1 MLRLVNEKA
10 AWQAAPL
17 ATISII
23 ISNNNIHNAL
33 LWSCDTVNGIAA
45 NPQTACSCLEFGKP
59 GHGALQRAAW
69 LAGHNLKTCQRHRC
83 NDPI

>member
-23 ISNNNIHNAL
+23 INSNNNIHIIN
-33 LWSCDTVNGIAA
+33 
-45 NPQTACSCLEFGKP
+45 
-59 GHGALQRAAW
+59 
-69 LAGHNLKTCQRHRC
+69 
-83 NDPI
+83 